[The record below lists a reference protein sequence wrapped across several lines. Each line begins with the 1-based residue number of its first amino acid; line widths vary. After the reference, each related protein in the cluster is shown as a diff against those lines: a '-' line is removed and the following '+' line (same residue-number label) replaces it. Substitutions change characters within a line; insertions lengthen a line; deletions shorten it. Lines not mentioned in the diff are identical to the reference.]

1 MCASAEEQM
10 DHLSGKIILVTG
22 ASRGIGASIARELSE
37 RGAHV
42 IAHYNTSPA
51 GAEDATASAPERLL
65 VPADFSDPAA
75 AAELWNTAVGWRG
88 RIDAVVCNA
97 AVMPEVDFDA
107 PDADWS
113 AAWDYA
119 LQVNTRAPSDLTR
132 LATRH
137 HLANGGGVIVGISS
151 WAAQRG
157 ASSER
162 LAAYS
167 ASKAGYAAMLK
178 TIARAYAA
186 SNVLAY
192 LVAPGVVQTE
202 MSQVAAASSGGVD
215 KLTASL
221 AMKEWVP
228 PTEIATLVGMLCEG
242 RLRHLTG
249 ATLDFNGA
257 SYVR

>member
-1 MCASAEEQM
+1 MH
-10 DHLSGKIILVTG
+10 HLSGKTILVTG
-22 ASRGIGASIARELSE
+22 ASRGIGASIARELSD
-37 RGAHV
+37 RGALV
-42 IAHYNTSPA
+42 IAQYNTSAA
-51 GAEDATASAPERLL
+51 GAEGATTSASERLL
-65 VPADFSDPAA
+65 IPADFSDPTAA
-75 AAELWNTAVGWRG
+75 AALWTTAVEWKG
-88 RIDAVVCNA
+88 RVDAVVCNA
-97 AVMPEVDFDA
+97 AVMPEVDFDSPA
-107 PDADWS
+107 VGWN
-113 AAWDYA
+113 AAWDLA

-132 LATRH
+132 LAAQH
-137 HLANGGGVIVGISS
+137 YLENGGGVIVGISS

-157 ASSER
+157 ASNSS
-162 LAAYS
+162 LAAYA

-186 SNVLAY
+186 NNVLAY

-202 MSQVAAASSGGVD
+202 MSETAAASSGGAE
-215 KLTASL
+215 KITAGL

-249 ATLDFNGA
+249 ATLDVNGA

>member
-1 MCASAEEQM
+1 M
-10 DHLSGKIILVTG
+10 DYLSGKIILVTG
-22 ASRGIGASIARELSE
+22 ASRGIGASIARELSQ

-42 IAHYNTSPA
+42 IAQYNTSAA
-51 GAEDATASAPERLL
+51 GADEATASAPERLL
-65 VPADFSDPAA
+65 VSADFSDPTAA
-75 AAELWNTAVGWRG
+75 ASLWETAVNWRG

-107 PDADWS
+107 PAEDWN
-113 AAWDYA
+113 AAWDLA

-132 LATRH
+132 LAAQH
-137 HLANGGGVIVGISS
+137 HLDNGGGVIVGISS

-157 ASSER
+157 ASSAR

-178 TIARAYAA
+178 TVARAYAA
-186 SNVLAY
+186 DNVLAY
-192 LVAPGVVQTE
+192 LIAPGVVQTE
-202 MSQVAAASSGGVD
+202 MSLTAAASSGGVE
-215 KLTASL
+215 KITAGL

-228 PTEIATLVGMLCEG
+228 PSDIATLVGMLCEG

-249 ATLDFNGA
+249 ATLDVNGA

>member
-1 MCASAEEQM
+1 M
-10 DHLSGKIILVTG
+10 DHLSGKTILVTG
-22 ASRGIGASIARELSE
+22 ASRGIGASIAHELSG

-42 IAHYNTSPA
+42 IAQYNTSA
-51 GAEDATASAPERLL
+51 DGAEEATAAASERLL
-65 VPADFSDPAA
+65 VAADFSDPAA
-75 AAELWNTAVGWRG
+75 ATSLWETAVNWRG

-97 AVMPEVDFDA
+97 AVMPEVDFNA
-107 PDADWS
+107 SADEWN
-113 AAWDYA
+113 AAWHLA

-132 LATRH
+132 LATQH
-137 HLANGGGVIVGISS
+137 HLDNGGGVIVGISS

-157 ASSER
+157 SSSAS

-178 TIARAYAA
+178 TVARAYAA
-186 SNVLAY
+186 DNVLAY
-192 LVAPGVVQTE
+192 LIAPGVVQTE
-202 MSQVAAASSGGVD
+202 MSVTAAASSGGVE
-215 KLTASL
+215 KMTAAL
-221 AMKEWVP
+221 NMKEWVP

-249 ATLDFNGA
+249 ATLDVNGA